1 MPFNRPDLQTQ
12 KARIAGDIEARL
24 PGADA
29 KLRRSVNGELARVVA
44 GATHGLYGYLDHIA
58 QQVLPDTA
66 DAERLE
72 RWASVWKVARRAAVA
87 TTGSVDF
94 TGTDGVVI
102 PAGTLLQRSDG
113 VEYSTSAE
121 VTIAASTASAIVT
134 PSLAGTDGNADAG
147 VTLNLV
153 SPIAGVLFQATVAAG
168 GLSGG
173 AEGEDDDGLRSRL
186 LVRIQEPP
194 HGGAVHDYIAWALV
208 GHSDVTRVW
217 ITPQELAANGVSIRI
232 MTDDATANANGIPEQ
247 AVIDAVQTYI
257 DGVRPVTAD
266 PTVIAP
272 VAMPLDLT
280 ISGLSPNTQAVK
292 DAVEAEIIDLIQREG
307 EPGGTLLL
315 SHIREAIS
323 IAAGEADHLL
333 TNPAADITH
342 IAGQIAVPGVIT
354 WA

>member
-12 KARIAGDIEARL
+12 KERIAGDIEARL

-29 KLRRSVNGELARVVA
+29 RLRRSVNGELARVVA
-44 GATHGLYGYLDHIA
+44 GATHGLYGYLDYIA
-58 QQVLPDTA
+58 QQTLPDTA
-66 DAERLE
+66 DAEHLE
-72 RWASVWKVARRAAVA
+72 RWASIWKVPRRAAVA
-87 TTGSVDF
+87 AAGSVEF
-94 TGTDGVVI
+94 SGTDGSVI
-102 PAGTLLQRSDG
+102 PADTLLQRSDG
-113 VEYSTSAE
+113 VEYSTDAE
-121 VTIAASTASAIVT
+121 VIIAAGIASVAVTAT
-134 PSLAGTDGNADAG
+134 LAGADGNADAG

-153 SPIAGVLFQATVAAG
+153 SPIAGVLSQATVAVG
-168 GLSGG
+168 GLTGG
-173 AEGEDDDGLRSRL
+173 AEAEDDESLRSRL
-186 LVRIQEPP
+186 LTRIQQPP
-194 HGGAVHDYIAWALV
+194 QGGAVHDYIAWALV

-217 ITPQELAANGVSIRI
+217 INPLELASNGVSIRV
-232 MTDDATANANGIPEQ
+232 MTDEASANGIPEQ
-247 AVIDAVQTYI
+247 AVIDAVQAYI

-272 VAMPLDLT
+272 IAVPLDLT

-292 DAVEAEIIDLIQREG
+292 DAIETEITDLIQREA

-333 TNPAADITH
+333 TNPAGDVTH
-342 IAGQIAVPGVIT
+342 TTGQIAVPGVIT